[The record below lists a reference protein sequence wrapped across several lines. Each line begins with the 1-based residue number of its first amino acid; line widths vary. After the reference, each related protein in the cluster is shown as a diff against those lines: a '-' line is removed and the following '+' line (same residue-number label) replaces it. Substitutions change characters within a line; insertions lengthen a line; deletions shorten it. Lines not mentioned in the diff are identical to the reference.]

1 MFQILF
7 QSFLNELS
15 TQYISTAMALVWLA
29 LQHLESK
36 PKLMCRPAVGV
47 ADLSFSKD
55 EH

>member
-1 MFQILF
+1 M
-7 QSFLNELS
+7 
-15 TQYISTAMALVWLA
+15 ISAMALILVDSVIETL
-29 LQHLESK
+29 LDSK